1 MPKNLISLVL
11 ITVICCGLMTGCSK
25 EPEQQFDPP
34 EMVLPGSED
43 YAKGLEFLKKQDIAG
58 AIPWFE
64 RAIEQG
70 NPEANYHMGLLHARG
85 DNVPQD
91 YMLAHEHFHKAA
103 MMGHPK
109 ALYYLGHLYGEGSG
123 VEQDYVEALK
133 WFWLSASYG
142 DKRAKKF
149 IRVMINKVT
158 TEEYQRAEKEVK
170 KLWEQLPHDVFLR
183 KEEMVLH

>member
-1 MPKNLISLVL
+1 MPKNVITALL
-11 ITVICCGLMTGCSK
+11 ITFICYGFITGCSK
-25 EPEQQFDPP
+25 ESEQQFDPP
-34 EMVLPGSED
+34 EMVLPGSKD
-43 YAKGLEFLKKQDIAG
+43 YAKGLELLKTQDIAG
-58 AIPWFE
+58 AIPLFE
-64 RAIEQG
+64 KAIEQG

-85 DNVPQD
+85 DNVKQD

-158 TEEYQRAEKEVK
+158 TEEYQRAEIEVK
-170 KLWEQLPHDVFLR
+170 ELWEQLPHDVFLR